1 MYPLQLL
8 VEEDLQHALLSCS
21 YNDGVGQ
28 SLLAAVQNAHPEMTP
43 DCLLRLELG
52 NLPDEDELPL
62 MTFISTCLMEI
73 WKKRFEKLRIR
84 LYDIR
89 ATLEAR
95 CLLLRETRF
104 SENIQPLINLVRL
117 L

>member
-1 MYPLQLL
+1 MYPCNDI

-28 SLLAAVQNAHPEMTP
+28 SLLAAVQNIFPDVTP

-52 NLPDEDELPL
+52 NLPEDDELAL
-62 MTFISTCLMEI
+62 VTFISTCLMEI
-73 WKKRFEKLRIR
+73 WKKRIEKLRIR
-84 LYDIR
+84 LYDTR

-104 SENIQPLINLVRL
+104 SETSQSLMNLVRL